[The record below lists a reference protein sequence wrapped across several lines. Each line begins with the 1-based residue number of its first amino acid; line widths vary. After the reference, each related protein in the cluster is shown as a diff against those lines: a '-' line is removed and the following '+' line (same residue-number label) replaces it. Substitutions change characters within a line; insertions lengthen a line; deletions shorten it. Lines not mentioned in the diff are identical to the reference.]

1 MIEDFQQNIIVLS
14 KGLKFHLL
22 LMDICVVLLT
32 VFNQFLA
39 HLNVQII
46 EAVNTSSEL
55 RVVVS
60 LCKHCSSI
68 DWVQDLQNKVNDLK
82 RWNNELQ
89 VFILIRDFLHS
100 LKQSGKNVDECLI
113 GFALDKEIL
122 VNLSQVIN
130 GKLNKVYWF
139 NLSLESHW
147 GIVIQLLQ
155 FSSQPATQILQNGP
169 EAISDTLQ
177 EGPEPANE

>member
-1 MIEDFQQNIIVLS
+1 
-14 KGLKFHLL
+14 
-22 LMDICVVLLT
+22 MDICDFLLT

-46 EAVNTSSEL
+46 EAINTSSEL

-60 LCKHCSSI
+60 PCKHCSSI

-82 RWNNELQ
+82 RWNNKLE
-89 VFILIRDFLHS
+89 VSILIGDFLHS

-122 VNLSQVIN
+122 VNLSQVIDS
-130 GKLNKVYWF
+130 KLNKVYWF
-139 NLSLESHW
+139 NLSLEFHW
-147 GIVIQLLQ
+147 AIVIQLLQ
-155 FSSQPATQILQNGP
+155 FTSQPATQILQNGP
-169 EAISDTLQ
+169 EAICDALQ
-177 EGPEPANE
+177 EGLEPANE